1 MTATQEVQLSEA
13 LIPDLQD
20 GIVPPVCLCPWSE
33 NPYRLVSLWDMLQ
46 IHAIQFQSLL
56 DGMSNLERCCDNRN
70 CDEKI
75 FGLTLGAVA
84 HDSRQLELINVLKQI
99 DRINYWLQVSREQGI
114 ERGANL
120 VDITP
125 LSPMIS
131 QLRIRV
137 HEELEESVF
146 FHIAP
151 SDVRTCFGRIRKDDF
166 TAFIIK
172 SPEDFFGAEVVR
184 NFASASFDI
193 SESCHCG
200 FTKPSKPASCTSKA
214 AANPRSPANLKSAE
228 PRSAASWPK
237 RNPDSDGLTQASRN
251 DTRNRTADA
260 SLFRASYRIG

>member
-13 LIPDLQD
+13 LIPDLRD

-151 SDVRTCFGRIRKDDF
+151 SDV
-166 TAFIIK
+166 
-172 SPEDFFGAEVVR
+172 
-184 NFASASFDI
+184 
-193 SESCHCG
+193 
-200 FTKPSKPASCTSKA
+200 
-214 AANPRSPANLKSAE
+214 
-228 PRSAASWPK
+228 
-237 RNPDSDGLTQASRN
+237 
-251 DTRNRTADA
+251 
-260 SLFRASYRIG
+260 